1 MRRRALGA
9 AIASLALFTAACS
22 GSADDAAESVAGAA
36 SDAATDAAGDA
47 TSTPSEAPSESAG
60 SGTSGESTV
69 LIGMVGSA
77 DDPDAFEISLTDE
90 SGEPVT
96 DLPAGDYTIQVTDQ
110 SAMHNFHL
118 IGGSV
123 DESTTVPDKQDT
135 TFEVTLE
142 AGDYTFKCDPHPPM
156 TGSFTVS

>member
-1 MRRRALGA
+1 MRKRAVAA
-9 AIASLALFTAACS
+9 AIASFALFTAACS
-22 GSADDAAESVAGAA
+22 GSADDAVESVAAGA

-47 TSTPSEAPSESAG
+47 TPTPEPSESAS

-69 LIGMVGSA
+69 LLGRVGSEE
-77 DDPDAFEISLTDE
+77 DPDAFQISLTDE
-90 SGEPVT
+90 SGTKVT
-96 DLPAGDYTIQVTDQ
+96 DLPAGDYTIKVTDQ
-110 SAMHNFHL
+110 SSMHNFHL

-123 DESTTVPDKQDT
+123 DESTTVPDKEDT

-142 AGDYTFKCDPHPPM
+142 PGDYTFKCDPHPPM